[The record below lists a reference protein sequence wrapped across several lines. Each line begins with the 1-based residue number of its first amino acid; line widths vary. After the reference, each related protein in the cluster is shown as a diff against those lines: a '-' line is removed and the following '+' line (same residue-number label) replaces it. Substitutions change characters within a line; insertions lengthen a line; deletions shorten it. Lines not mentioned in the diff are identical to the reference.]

1 MNWHRDGQGGYVADH
16 GDMDAQAT
24 VTRVPRSDGATVWEV
39 VTTVFGSEVDRAAF
53 ERLADAKWHASH
65 VASLA
70 AVNAWP
76 R

>member
-1 MNWHRDGQGGYVADH
+1 MNWHRDGQGGYVGEHDS
-16 GDMDAQAT
+16 MDAQAT
-24 VTRVPRSDGATVWEV
+24 VKRSAMGWQV
-39 VTTVFGSEVDRAAF
+39 VTTVFGQVVDRDTF
-53 ERLADAKWHASH
+53 EKCADAKWHASE